1 MKIGI
6 DASRFNLKS
15 GTGVELYSVKIIQA
29 FIDHFKHDKEHTL
42 ILYSP
47 RKLML
52 YKTQTIKHRI
62 IPFKRMWTK
71 IRLSIEMLFHKPD
84 VLFVPSHVLP
94 HFAPKK
100 SVIMIHDV
108 AFVHQKNV
116 YSRFQY
122 WYLKK
127 TTKYA
132 VKKASDILVPSEATK
147 KDLKSFFKCPE
158 KKIHV
163 IPHGFDFKPK
173 SLGIEFEGEVLDNM
187 SLKRRDN
194 YMLFIGRLEAK
205 KNVERLIDAFMGF
218 AEKFPT
224 WKLVLAG
231 MRGVGFNKIL
241 KKATKK
247 DAFKNIIM
255 PGYITENEKH
265 VLLKYCNAFVF
276 PSLYEG
282 FGFPVLEAFAYKK
295 PVIASRSTSIP
306 EVAGEGA
313 IYVDPLSISSIKEGL
328 EKIITNPRLKERTL
342 QNQAGQLSKFKWD
355 EAAAKTIEVILS
367 FSIC

>member
-29 FIDHFKHDKEHTL
+29 FIDHFKHDTEHTL

-52 YKTQTIKHRI
+52 YKTQRIQHRV
-62 IPFKRMWTK
+62 IPMKRLWTK
-71 IRLSIEMLFHKPD
+71 VRLSMEMLFHKPD

-108 AFVHQKNV
+108 AFMHQKKV
-116 YSRFQY
+116 YSKFQY

-127 TTKYA
+127 TTRYA
-132 VKKASDILVPSEATK
+132 VRKASDILVPSDATK
-147 KDLKSFFKCPE
+147 RDLKHFFKCPE

-173 SLGIEFEGEVLDNM
+173 SLGVEFEGEVLNNM
-187 SLKRRDN
+187 NLQRRDN
-194 YMLFIGRLEAK
+194 YMLFVGRLEAK
-205 KNVERLIDAFMGF
+205 KNINRIIDAFMGF
-218 AEKFPT
+218 SEKFPT

-241 KKATKK
+241 KKAIKK
-247 DAFKNIIM
+247 DIFKNVIM
-255 PGYITENEKH
+255 PGYVTENEKH
-265 VLLKYCNAFVF
+265 VLLKYCNAFIF

-282 FGFPVLEAFAYKK
+282 FGFPILEAFAYKK
-295 PVIASRSTSIP
+295 PVITARSTSIP
-306 EVAGEGA
+306 EVAGEA
-313 IYVDPLSISSIKEGL
+313 VIYVDALSTSSIRQGM
-328 EKIITNPRLKERTL
+328 EKLITNPKLKEETL
-342 QNQAGQLSKFKWD
+342 RRQPGQLSKFKWED
-355 EAAAKTIEVILS
+355 AAAKTIEVVLG
-367 FSIC
+367 